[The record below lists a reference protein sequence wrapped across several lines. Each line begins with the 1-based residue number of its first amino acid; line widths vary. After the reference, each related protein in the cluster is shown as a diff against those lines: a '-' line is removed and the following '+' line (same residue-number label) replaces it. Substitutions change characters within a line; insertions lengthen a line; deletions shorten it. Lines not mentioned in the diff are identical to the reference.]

1 MSNKENQNQQQEE
14 GVLELKEAQ
23 NMTVE
28 EAKRKGSELQVGI
41 SEEDSVLDKYIKRH
55 REEIADRKFT
65 TESGEDISFK
75 DLDTSALDKFIKK
88 QKEELATAGLINEA
102 VLSETED
109 DEQETKIIPSP
120 VLEASKKDEILSQEQ
135 QNILPED
142 EVQVGTEEDLFALE
156 EEEQDPVYK
165 NKKLIFALLGAL
177 IVGIFGI
184 AYGLNYFSN
193 QATTTSSSSTSKS
206 STAKSKTSSSSTEK
220 TASQEDVT
228 NFENLYKSFFVDEE
242 QTKLKNSEFANL
254 SSLEEA
260 LKKLEGTTAYDD
272 AKSKYDKLSKAI
284 ATTQAVNAQFES
296 AAIVD
301 GEAVADVAVKS
312 DANFDSI
319 TTDMKNTGNAT
330 LDSLLQ
336 QVITSGRTQ
345 QSGGVSTA
353 TAGDSATS
361 VSVPVADSATVV
373 TSDGV
378 ATASETSSQTSE
390 GTQTVPAASAITI
403 ASTSYGIQNYD
414 PAILQRQM
422 SRVPYNETAVADKT
436 NAAWIF
442 TPGVMEK
449 IIATSQARGYITGNE
464 FILEP
469 VNIINGVGYY
479 NMYKPDG
486 TYLFSINCKTGYFVG
501 NASGN
506 SDALDF

>member
-1 MSNKENQNQQQEE
+1 MSNKEDQNQQQEE
-14 GVLELKEAQ
+14 AVLELKEAQ

-55 REEIADRKFT
+55 REEIADRKFAT
-65 TESGEDISFK
+65 GSGDDISFK

-102 VLSETED
+102 VLSETG
-109 DEQETKIIPSP
+109 DEQETKIVPSP
-120 VLEASKKDEILSQEQ
+120 IVESTIADDVQEQ
-135 QNILPED
+135 ATASPE
-142 EVQVGTEEDLFALE
+142 EVLVASEEDLLALADE
-156 EEEQDPVYK
+156 KQDPVYK
-165 NKKLIFALLGAL
+165 NKKLIFALLGTL
-177 IVGIFGI
+177 VVGIFGI

-228 NFENLYKSFFVDEE
+228 NFENLYKNFFVDEE

-378 ATASETSSQTSE
+378 ATASETSSQISE
-390 GTQTVPAASAITI
+390 VTQAAPVVSVTTI

>member
-135 QNILPED
+135 RNILPED

-177 IVGIFGI
+177 VVGIFGI

-228 NFENLYKSFFVDEE
+228 NFENLYKNFFVDEE

-319 TTDMKNTGNAT
+319 TTDMKNTGNAI

-345 QSGGVSTA
+345 QSGGVAAVTN
-353 TAGDSATS
+353 TS
-361 VSVPVADSATVV
+361 EVSVPATGSDVVAVTEEAAT
-373 TSDGV
+373 TPS
-378 ATASETSSQTSE
+378 SETSSQTSE
-390 GTQTVPAASAITI
+390 VTQTVPAASATTI

>member
-1 MSNKENQNQQQEE
+1 MSNKEDQNQQQEE
-14 GVLELKEAQ
+14 AVLELKEAQ

-135 QNILPED
+135 RNILPED

-177 IVGIFGI
+177 VVGIFGI

-206 STAKSKTSSSSTEK
+206 STAKSKTSSSSTGK

-228 NFENLYKSFFVDEE
+228 NFENLYKNFFVDEE

-345 QSGGVSTA
+345 QSGGVSAVTN
-353 TAGDSATS
+353 TS
-361 VSVPVADSATVV
+361 EVSVPATGSDVVAVTEEAATTPSSEVV
-373 TSDGV
+373 SQS
-378 ATASETSSQTSE
+378 SEV
-390 GTQTVPAASAITI
+390 TQTVPAASATTI

>member
-135 QNILPED
+135 RNILPED

-193 QATTTSSSSTSKS
+193 QATNTSSSSTSKS

-220 TASQEDVT
+220 TSSQEDVT

-301 GEAVADVAVKS
+301 GEAVADVAVKF

-345 QSGGVSTA
+345 QSGGVAAVTN
-353 TAGDSATS
+353 TS
-361 VSVPVADSATVV
+361 EVSVPATGSDVVAVTEEAVTTPSSEVV
-373 TSDGV
+373 SQS
-378 ATASETSSQTSE
+378 SEV
-390 GTQTVPAASAITI
+390 TQAAPVVSVTTI

-436 NAAWIF
+436 NAAWVF

-449 IIATSQARGYITGNE
+449 IITTSQARGYITGNE

>member
-102 VLSETED
+102 VLSETG
-109 DEQETKIIPSP
+109 DEQETKIVTSP
-120 VLEASKKDEILSQEQ
+120 IVKSTVEDDVQEQ
-135 QNILPED
+135 ATASPE
-142 EVQVGTEEDLFALE
+142 EVLVTSEEDLLALADE
-156 EEEQDPVYK
+156 KQGPVYK

-177 IVGIFGI
+177 VVGIFGI

-193 QATTTSSSSTSKS
+193 QATNTSSSSTSKS

-228 NFENLYKSFFVDEE
+228 NFENLYKNFFVDEE

-254 SSLEEA
+254 SSLEKA

-319 TTDMKNTGNAT
+319 TTDMKNTGNAI

-345 QSGGVSTA
+345 QSGGVAAVTN
-353 TAGDSATS
+353 TS
-361 VSVPVADSATVV
+361 EVSVPATGSDVVAVTEEAAT
-373 TSDGV
+373 TPS
-378 ATASETSSQTSE
+378 SETSSQTSE
-390 GTQTVPAASAITI
+390 VTQTVPAASATTI